1 MLLVFAGPSSTGKS
15 SVAKEIK
22 NRQGNCQVYSGK
34 DYLRFS
40 KNREEAWAKF
50 CEEITAAAAS
60 SADKNVIYIITEI
73 DFVKDLTNIKGVRF
87 IKFVAD
93 LDTIKTRFATRTG
106 GNLPQPLAAMLERQ
120 VAAWEQVKADYCFD
134 TGAGASVAEIADK
147 VCEAV
152 F

>member
-22 NRQGNCQVYSGK
+22 SRQGNWQVYSGK

-50 CEEITAAAAS
+50 REEITAAAGS
-60 SADKNVIYIITEI
+60 TDKNVIYIITETE
-73 DFVKDLTNIKGVRF
+73 FVNDLANIKGVRF
-87 IKFVAD
+87 MKFVAD
-93 LDTIKTRFATRTG
+93 HDTIKTRFASRTG

-120 VAAWEQVKADYCFD
+120 VAAWEQVKADYCID
-134 TGAGASVAEIADK
+134 TSAGASVAEIADK
-147 VCEAV
+147 VCEAIH
-152 F
+152 